1 MDDLPTFIAYAKFVG
16 GEDMN
21 LNIAQNVVDMILAVF
36 ESATFG
42 RPGAEEDLGILR
54 KSLN

>member
-42 RPGAEEDLGILR
+42 RPGATT
-54 KSLN
+54 SST